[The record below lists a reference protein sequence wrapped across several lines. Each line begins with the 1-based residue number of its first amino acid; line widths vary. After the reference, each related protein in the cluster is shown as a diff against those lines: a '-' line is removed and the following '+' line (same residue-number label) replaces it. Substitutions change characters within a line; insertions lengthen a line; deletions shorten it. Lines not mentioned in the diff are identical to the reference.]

1 MNKDIT
7 KYINPADDKTIIITR
22 AEDSGC
28 SFEFLKINGLE
39 GKIVD
44 LANFDIVYSLRI
56 IRLFLAI
63 KPYWEENH
71 KFNLL
76 PITESLSLPELER
89 VAFCEYID
97 SFSELP
103 VLDERYLPDEKTL
116 EKNEYIGRLERY
128 IDSLFLPQQRKVRD
142 ILFWLQN
149 LPHYGILDGSNIN
162 EKIEQLIKRVKHY
175 YDQYNIN
182 KNPNEIKQLLN
193 LSFSV
198 IPEYKYKLATETYN
212 MYLKILNDAFQ
223 SSIKQ
228 KTPFKL
234 RLIKLFS

>member
-1 MNKDIT
+1 M
-7 KYINPADDKTIIITR
+7 
-22 AEDSGC
+22 
-28 SFEFLKINGLE
+28 
-39 GKIVD
+39 
-44 LANFDIVYSLRI
+44 
-56 IRLFLAI
+56 
-63 KPYWEENH
+63 
-71 KFNLL
+71 L
-76 PITESLSLPELER
+76 PITESLSLTEVER

-128 IDSLFLPQQRKVRD
+128 IDSSFLKRQTKVRD
-142 ILFWLQN
+142 ILFWLEAT
-149 LPHYGILDGSNIN
+149 LPYYEILEGSNIN
-162 EKIEQLIKRVKHY
+162 KKIEQLIKRVKHY
-175 YDQYNIN
+175 YEQYNIN
-182 KNPNEIKQLLN
+182 KNPNEIKMLLG

-198 IPEYKYKLATETYN
+198 IPEYKYKLATEAYN